1 MFNLIPLSL
10 LIGSLGGILY
20 VISGH
25 LSEFNDEEEK
35 SDVFGFNL
43 KARFIEYVNQLPL
56 DNIKSQS
63 LSLTRKVLHRFRLAL
78 LRTDNHLI
86 KLISKISQQ
95 DKIANGNGKGNDND
109 SNSSSNFWEDLANKN
124 KDEKQFTMRV
134 AEPEVKIDF
143 TIKNEAAKNFFD
155 SVRNQTLIA
164 SADVKT
170 HRISNG
176 VDIKPAKVSL
186 EIPGNKSAKKSLK
199 KKKHSK

>member
-20 VISGH
+20 IVSSH

-35 SDVFGFNL
+35 NDVFGFNL
-43 KARFIEYVNQLPL
+43 KARFMEYVNQLPL

-63 LSLTRKVLHRFRLAL
+63 LLLTRKILHRFRLAL
-78 LRTDNHLI
+78 LKTDNHLI

-95 DKIANGNGKGNDND
+95 DKIANGNGKGNDNNND
-109 SNSSSNFWEDLANKN
+109 NSSNFWEDLANKN

-143 TIKNEAAKNFFD
+143 TIKNEVVKKFFD
-155 SVRNQTLIA
+155 MQPS
-164 SADVKT
+164 K
-170 HRISNG
+170 IS
-176 VDIKPAKVSL
+176 S
-186 EIPGNKSAKKSLK
+186 EIPGSKLAKKSLK
-199 KKKHSK
+199 TKKSSK